1 MVTQTAESKPGRAL
15 ELPVEPRLTTEQQ
28 RVKELGLELA
38 RDFATRAAEHDRERT
53 LPTENFA
60 KLREAGLFGAVIPK
74 ELGGL
79 GVGMV
84 GWVGLAEELAQG
96 CASMTLAFNM
106 HINAT
111 GGISHRS
118 ALPLATRRRIA
129 ALALD
134 SGALMG
140 TSASEPAVSS
150 LLPGSFRFS
159 TEARKVH
166 GGYQLYGR
174 KMFVSMFEASDYCY
188 LYAHPEGHP
197 NRMRAIALLVP
208 TNQPGIRVTDI
219 WDTHGMRATRSNQ
232 VDYDGAF
239 VPDDLVLYETE
250 SFIDSFII
258 EEAAWAFGGF
268 CATYMGLGLGILDA
282 ARKLLASRKAKGYAQ
297 EMGYHPNISS
307 RYGEMVTDMDA
318 ARLMVYRA
326 AWEYDTRGGALET
339 FHWFMKAKLAVGNA
353 VQRVVNNAM
362 VSCGAHALLALHLR
376 ETTPSE
382 GSSLDIHEFA
392 TSPAVA

>member
-1 MVTQTAESKPGRAL
+1 MARLQATDAEVPRPGQRANADKEDGMVTQTAGPKPRRAP
-15 ELPVEPRLTTEQQ
+15 ELAVAPRLTTEQE
-28 RVKELGLELA
+28 RVKELGRELA

-96 CASMTLAFNM
+96 CASTTLAFNM

-118 ALPLATRRRIA
+118 ALPLATRRRMA

-197 NRMRAIALLVP
+197 NRMQAIALLVP

-258 EEAAWAFGGF
+258 
-268 CATYMGLGLGILDA
+268 
-282 ARKLLASRKAKGYAQ
+282 
-297 EMGYHPNISS
+297 
-307 RYGEMVTDMDA
+307 
-318 ARLMVYRA
+318 
-326 AWEYDTRGGALET
+326 
-339 FHWFMKAKLAVGNA
+339 
-353 VQRVVNNAM
+353 
-362 VSCGAHALLALHLR
+362 
-376 ETTPSE
+376 
-382 GSSLDIHEFA
+382 
-392 TSPAVA
+392 